1 VTLSRRSVVAAL
13 AAVPFTRTLPRSLL
27 LRPHGAAE
35 HVAVVGAGAFG
46 GWTALS
52 LLRAGFRVTLVD
64 AYGAGNSRASS
75 GGETRLTRAV
85 YSGDAEYIEMVVR
98 ATALWRDAERAW
110 GRSFLRRTGALWLFE
125 DERDAYAR
133 ASAPIMARHGLPLD
147 ELSSAEA
154 GRRWPQIAFGDLKRI
169 WYEPDAGV
177 LLARASCAAVVD
189 AFVRE
194 GGEFRVASVRP
205 GAASGRALHAVAL
218 ADGTTLAAD
227 RVVFAC
233 GPWLGRLFPDVIG
246 RRIRATR
253 QEMFFFGTAP
263 GDRRFD
269 DTSVP
274 AWANFADRLYYGMP
288 GNEAR
293 GFKAADD
300 TLGDEIDPDAL
311 ERIVRPDALRRVRA
325 FVARRFPALARAPI
339 VETRVCQYEYSTDG
353 GFVVDRHPAFDNVVL
368 AGGGSGHGFKM
379 GPAIGEHIARVV
391 AGTEPVRPKF
401 ALSRLTDP
409 GAAPAARRR

>member
-1 VTLSRRSVVAAL
+1 MTMDRRSALAAL
-13 AAVPFTRTLPRSLL
+13 AAVPFTGALPRTLL

-46 GWTALS
+46 GWTALM
-52 LLRAGFRVTLVD
+52 LLRAGFRVTLLD

-85 YSGDAEYIEMVVR
+85 YNGDAAYIEMVVR
-98 ATALWRDAERAW
+98 ATAMWREAERAW
-110 GRSFLRRTGALWLFE
+110 GRPLLRRTGALWLFATG
-125 DERDAYAR
+125 DDAYAR
-133 ASAPIMARHGLPLD
+133 ASAPIMARHGLALE
-147 ELSSAEA
+147 ELTAAEA
-154 GRRWPQIAFGDLKRI
+154 ARRWPQVAFADLARI
-169 WYEPDAGV
+169 WFEPDAGV
-177 LLARASCAAVVD
+177 LLARASCAAVVE

-194 GGEFRVASVRP
+194 GGEFRLAAARP
-205 GAASGRALHAVAL
+205 GPASGRALNAL
-218 ADGTTLAAD
+218 ALSDGTTLAAD

-253 QEMFFFGTAP
+253 QEMFFFGAAP

-269 DTSVP
+269 DTNLP
-274 AWANFADRLYYGMP
+274 AWADFSDRLYYGMP

-300 TLGDEIDPDAL
+300 TLGDEIDPDTL
-311 ERIVRPDALRRVRA
+311 ERLVRPEALRRVRA

-353 GFVVDRHPAFDNVVL
+353 GFVVDRHPAYDNVVL

-379 GPAIGEHIARVV
+379 GPAIGAHIAGV
-391 AGTEPVRPKF
+391 ASGAEPVRAKF
-401 ALSRLTDP
+401 ALSRLRDP
-409 GAAPAARRR
+409 GAAPAGRRG